1 MRKPWM
7 MFWNRR
13 SKQIINRLVQEKLLN
28 PKAYQGKSGPMAKI
42 LLAEDDS
49 TMISLLKTLLK
60 MEGFD
65 VLALDVNSD
74 VPAAVQREKP
84 QTLFM
89 DVHLGEQSGMEIL
102 EAIRKNK
109 ELSDVR
115 IVMTSGLNV
124 KDECL
129 SRGAN
134 AFLMKPFMPDDLLN
148 LLK

>member
-1 MRKPWM
+1 
-7 MFWNRR
+7 
-13 SKQIINRLVQEKLLN
+13 
-28 PKAYQGKSGPMAKI
+28 MAKI